1 MLICE
6 CCQIGNEE
14 QIEEELDIGSLF
26 VMLELG
32 ILEQSLVMGIN
43 WCVVWIRT
51 LLRLSLIF
59 FRIAAGMWVCYDIP
73 EDSAKA
79 ERGGSSS

>member
-32 ILEQSLVMGIN
+32 VIEQSLVMSVE
-43 WCVVWIRT
+43 WRLFRIRT

-59 FRIAAGMWVCYDIP
+59 FRIAADML
-73 EDSAKA
+73 
-79 ERGGSSS
+79 